1 MRLSPAI
8 ILPVPGY
15 PDRVKHRDL
24 VDEAI
29 SGWFAERDHDT
40 ALMVMREA
48 GATVGPIY
56 SIADIATDPHF
67 AEREIV
73 IDVED
78 SQFGSLPMHNIL
90 PRLSAT
96 PGVWRRPAPAL
107 GEHTNEVLEEAGID
121 PAGIVQGA
129 AA

>member
-1 MRLSPAI
+1 MPSSPASGC
-8 ILPVPGY
+8 PN
-15 PDRVKHRDL
+15 RVKHRDL

-29 SGWFAERDHDT
+29 GGWFAGRDRDT
-40 ALMVMREA
+40 ALKVMREA

-56 SIADIATDPHF
+56 SIADIAADPRF

-78 SQFGSLPMHNIL
+78 DQFGSLPMHNIPL
-90 PRLSAT
+90 RLAAT
-96 PGVWRRPAPAL
+96 PAVWRRPAPGL
-107 GEHTNEVLEEAGID
+107 GEHGSEVLAEAGID
-121 PAGIVQGA
+121 PAKLAEGA